1 MENGKRRKRRFSL
14 VEKENPWYNVSMT
27 IHDFIKGRR
36 HLIWYVSDY
45 DALDAEA
52 IVEATLNY
60 GDWDDVKI
68 LIDIL
73 GVEEVARI
81 FRVKS
86 KPSAIGRT
94 NYRPEVAN
102 YFTLYFAK
110 YAS

>member
-1 MENGKRRKRRFSL
+1 
-14 VEKENPWYNVSMT
+14 MT
-27 IHDFIKGRR
+27 IHDFIKERK

-60 GDWDDVKI
+60 GDWSDVKK

-73 GVEEVARI
+73 GVREVARI
-81 FRVKS
+81 FREKS
-86 KPSAIGRT
+86 KPSPMGRT
-94 NYRPEVAN
+94 NYRPEIRN